1 MNWYDAAG
9 IALIGLTIAFPIW
22 AASKIENDLENAPA
36 VLLASEHLDG

>member
-9 IALIGLTIAFPIW
+9 VALIGLTIAFPIW
-22 AASKIENDLENAPA
+22 AALKIEKDLETVPA